1 MHTQLAI
8 LQNECHLLQKGN
20 REESGTELLFG
31 QKQERL
37 PEKLMYA
44 SSPGRFGGFL
54 QSERRKEV
62 DDGEGFDEGGMV
74 AQEMSEVKEA

>member
-1 MHTQLAI
+1 
-8 LQNECHLLQKGN
+8 
-20 REESGTELLFG
+20 
-31 QKQERL
+31 
-37 PEKLMYA
+37 MYA